1 MISQSRSAFIYA
13 NLFLLSSSVIVQSFV
28 NSNVHPPVAV
38 TVTFSGGK
46 FFSRHQDATTT
57 SLHAIRQRN
66 ESDTYSK
73 SQAELNMEELQKAAR
88 DPAAFE
94 AYVLN
99 KNKNKSD
106 TDTGT
111 GTNNGEIDAKRIDD
125 SDGEESSQPPKK
137 KNGYVP
143 IEQWDEQREKDMM
156 AWEQKVQFDGQRY
169 GNRFNQNEILR
180 SNLNRF

>member
-1 MISQSRSAFIYA
+1 M
-13 NLFLLSSSVIVQSFV
+13 QSFV

-57 SLHAIRQRN
+57 SLHAIRQRS

-99 KNKNKSD
+99 KNKNKNKSD
-106 TDTGT
+106 TDTGTGT
-111 GTNNGEIDAKRIDD
+111 GTNNGEIDAKKIDD
-125 SDGEESSQPPKK
+125 SDSDGGGDGEESSQPPKK